1 MRLHVLP
8 KIFLKSLKLTRFFFY
23 LGSEHTNMSMIAKYE
38 AVMTGMNMEWPAL
51 KEKLLTNDS
60 KCLALMQ
67 DYHAAFVAYDAVM
80 DDRKGELRRLNRA
93 YGHLVN
99 YLYGPIMRV
108 EE

>member
-1 MRLHVLP
+1 
-8 KIFLKSLKLTRFFFY
+8 
-23 LGSEHTNMSMIAKYE
+23 MSTMIAKYE

-60 KCLALMQ
+60 KCFALMQ
-67 DYHAAFVAYDAVM
+67 DYYAAFVAYDAVM
-80 DDRKGELRRLNRA
+80 DDRKGELRHLNRA
-93 YGHLVN
+93 YGKLVN

>member
-1 MRLHVLP
+1 
-8 KIFLKSLKLTRFFFY
+8 
-23 LGSEHTNMSMIAKYE
+23 MSTMIAKYE

-51 KEKLLTNDS
+51 KDKLLTNDS
-60 KCLALMQ
+60 KCFALMQ

-80 DDRKGELRRLNRA
+80 DDRKGELRHLNRA
-93 YGHLVN
+93 YGKLVN